1 MRIKQTILTT
11 LALFTLGACGVDQEE
26 LEELFVELDT
36 SAESV
41 EYGESFTL
49 TWNSNASQCY
59 ASGSF
64 WFGERPISGTEE
76 ITVKRGGPG
85 TYILECRR
93 NNEFANQA
101 LEVTINKTVADH
113 FIYLPSEE
121 VNFSLSYEEGEE
133 MLVSALAR
141 GDFNGDLVPDILVG
155 LQTRKLSDGALA
167 DVTFIQSIG
176 GPDPIITE
184 IDASGCTGS
193 SLMLSVDLDG
203 DGPVD
208 VVSSS
213 SDLERQLEESSLCH
227 FKGSATGL
235 VFDDTF
241 VTNEETSLDFNDAKI
256 RTMGLVDRDNDLRP
270 DLYLLTED
278 FEYWVQTDGSPEYEE
293 FSYDGTMIADYTVT
307 AATVI
312 DFDIDQNNDIVLAVY
327 DSNNQGKFISVPRSG
342 DGTNWGEALS
352 YEAPLVKTLISF
364 DFDQDEFLDILALG
378 DELPGDDFNPSN
390 TSTFKIYEQD
400 EISPLDTERL
410 ITFTKQGN
418 SSLNEYVIITD
429 YDQDGDGGD
438 FLLTFN
444 KFGENTANFL
454 VGEKQII
461 DNEDDTTS
469 YVVVTYDDEELGIA
483 NLPYDNAFTI
493 FFDYNVDYDLDAIF
507 IADDESTNTLN
518 FYIQENDSN

>member
-1 MRIKQTILTT
+1 MSIKKIISITSALLIL
-11 LALFTLGACGVDQEE
+11 AACSVDQEE
-26 LEELFVELDT
+26 LEELFVELET

-41 EYGESFTL
+41 DYGESFTL
-49 TWNSNASQCY
+49 SWNSNASQCY

-76 ITVKRGGPG
+76 LTVKRGGSG

-101 LEVTINKTVADH
+101 LEVTVNKTVADH

-121 VNFSLSYEEGEE
+121 ANYSVNYEADEE
-133 MLVSALAR
+133 IAISALAR
-141 GDFNGDLVPDILVG
+141 GDFNGDLVPDIFIG
-155 LQTRKLSDGALA
+155 LQTRKLSD
-167 DVTFIQSIG
+167 QSLVNVKFLQAIG

-184 IDASGCTGS
+184 IDANGCNGS
-193 SLMLSVDLDG
+193 SLMLSIDLDG

-213 SDLERQLEESSLCH
+213 SDLERQSGQSSLCH
-227 FKGSATGL
+227 FKGSSTGL

-241 VTNEETSLDFNDAKI
+241 VTNEETSLDFNDSKI
-256 RTMGLVDRDNDLRP
+256 RTMGLVDRDNDLKP

-278 FEYWVQTDGSPEYEE
+278 YEYWVQTDGSPEYEE
-293 FSYDGTMIADYTVT
+293 FEYDGSIISDLIITG
-307 AATVI
+307 ATVI
-312 DFDIDQNNDIVLAVY
+312 DFDLDQNNDIVFSVY
-327 DSNNQGKFISVPRSG
+327 DSNNQGKFITVPRSG
-342 DGTNWGEALS
+342 DGTNWGESLS
-352 YEAPLVKTLISF
+352 YEAPLVKTLLSF
-364 DFDQDEFLDILALG
+364 DFDQDEFLDMLALG
-378 DELPGDDFNPSN
+378 DEMPGNDFNPSN
-390 TSTFKIYEQD
+390 TITFKIYEED
-400 EISPLDTERL
+400 DTSPLDTERL

-418 SSLNEYVIITD
+418 ASLNEYVIITD

-444 KFGENTANFL
+444 KFGGNTANFL

-483 NLPYDNAFTI
+483 NIPYDNAFTI

-507 IADDESTNTLN
+507 VDDNESENILN